1 MTVIRLPEHLELLL
15 TDEPVLDVYSYG
27 PWRVPDGL
35 VEELSG
41 RITKLMEDPRA
52 EPFRAGSR
60 DRMANE
66 VLQQV
71 VMLSGA
77 IRVNAGYYARMPAI
91 LVGDHLPNSNLT
103 TDHTQW
109 IFDNLRLPPSY
120 ELFES
125 ARGDAERETALALIY
140 EVLEAVEGIAPW
152 DDRRAVLLE
161 MHRARAADPAAHA
174 VDLTEKPR
182 ELRKVWMAAAGED
195 VLAVI
200 PEFAPPG
207 DFLRWAFA
215 GFRAAHERL
224 AAVAH
229 DVPDAADVLGN
240 LAIGLKLPSFPPI
253 ASVVLDHS
261 DFDEQVERVADE
273 RAAYN
278 QSAWSRRART
288 WLWQAVLAGEADT
301 CRAWL
306 DMGTRVATALASGD
320 DDVLQKPTV
329 GIPLPVVGFQQDLRR
344 YGRPPR
350 RLVGVPTGV
359 PDSRGADSG
368 TAEADTGEAARALAE
383 PLAELDALVGLEA
396 VKREVR
402 AYAEEARVERLRSEA
417 GVAITPPARHL
428 VFTGNPGTAKST
440 VARILGSLYAAAG
453 TLSSGHVVEV
463 GRAELVGEYI
473 GQTPARVEQIVKS
486 AAGGV
491 LLVDD
496 AHALTESESGKGLG
510 ADVINALLKHLD
522 ERGDTF
528 VVVLSGPERDMGRFL
543 AANPRLAARFARR
556 LHFPD
561 FTGPQLT
568 DVFTAAAT
576 SMGFTL
582 ADGTRARVDQV
593 LRRTAR
599 GPSFGNARTV
609 RTLAERAAAL
619 QARRVAALGEDAD
632 AEALALLLPEDI
644 PDTTAPRLGT
654 APAEAP
660 EAAVPPAEEGA
671 ADGGAETAPTAA
683 PPAEAAAAGPDE
695 PASGPLRALDRL
707 VGLAAVKR
715 EIRLY
720 AAEARAERLREA
732 AGAPAAS
739 PTRHMVFM
747 GNPGTAK
754 TTVARMLGAVYADLG
769 LLASGHMVEVS
780 RADLVAEYIGQT
792 APRVE
797 KVVKSAVGGV
807 LFIDE
812 AYTLTE
818 SSSRNDFGHEA
829 VATLLKMM
837 EDFRDDL
844 VVVVA
849 GYEREMTRFL
859 ASNPGVASRFPRHLT
874 FADYTDD
881 ELTDIFRVMAADAGF
896 TVAAE
901 TAARVRQVL
910 RAAPRDE
917 SFGNARVVRNLLE
930 RAIALQARRVT
941 EDAGA
946 GADHGAAAL
955 GELRPADIPATASAR
970 VGAALPEDPLAALEE
985 LVGHARVKSEVRA
998 LDARARVEQARR
1010 DAGIH
1015 ASAAPGHL
1023 AFTGNPGTAK
1033 TTVATILGAVYGRR
1047 GLLSS
1052 GHLVRA
1058 DRRTLAAPAYDR
1070 EAEPV
1075 ADAVRAALGGVLLVA
1090 DAHELGANR
1099 PGQVPAA
1106 ETVETLARLMA
1117 ENRQDLVVVLTGPQ
1131 AELGSFLDSH
1141 PALAA
1146 QIAKRLHFADYTDDE
1161 LFAIVAERAR
1171 EAGFR
1176 LGAGAAEAV
1185 RACLARTPR
1194 RPDFA
1199 NGRLAEAVF
1208 ARTAANQAARIADR
1222 DRLDADVLRELTAA
1236 DVPATADDAPAEQRP
1251 GLYL

>member
-1 MTVIRLPEHLELLL
+1 MTAIRLPEHLELLL

-52 EPFRAGSR
+52 EPFRAGTR

-91 LVGDHLPNSNLT
+91 LVGDHLPNSNVT

-120 ELFES
+120 ELFET

-161 MHRARAADPAAHA
+161 LHRTRAADPAARA

-195 VLAVI
+195 VLAVV

-224 AAVAH
+224 SAVAH
-229 DVPDAADVLGN
+229 DVPDIADVLGD

-253 ASVVLDHS
+253 ASVVLDRP
-261 DFDEQVERVADE
+261 DFDEQVERLTAE
-273 RAAYN
+273 RATYN
-278 QSAWSRRART
+278 QTAWSRRART
-288 WLWQAVLAGEADT
+288 WLWQAVLAGEADA

-306 DMGTRVATALASGD
+306 DMGTRVATALASAD

-359 PDSRGADSG
+359 PDAKGEDSG
-368 TAEADTGEAARALAE
+368 TAEDGTDDSARSLAA
-383 PLAELDALVGLEA
+383 PLAELDALVGLDS

-402 AYAEEARVERLRSEA
+402 AYAEEARVERLRTEA
-417 GVAITPPARHL
+417 GVTITPPARHL

-486 AAGGV
+486 AMGGV
-491 LLVDD
+491 LLVED
-496 AHALTESESGKGLG
+496 AHALTESDSGKGLG
-510 ADVINALLKHLD
+510 ADVINALLKHLE
-522 ERGDTF
+522 ERGDAF

-568 DVFTAAAT
+568 DVFTTAAT

-582 ADGTRARVDQV
+582 AEGTRARVDQL

-609 RTLAERAAAL
+609 RSLAERAAAL
-619 QARRVAALGEDAD
+619 QARRVAALGEAAD

-644 PDTTAPRLGT
+644 PDTAAPR
-654 APAEAP
+654 P
-660 EAAVPPAEEGA
+660 GA
-671 ADGGAETAPTAA
+671 G
-683 PPAEAAAAGPDE
+683 PAEAAEAVVPTAQGAAPAEETEDAAAPGTPAPDTPPAATAETDPAAGP
-695 PASGPLRALDRL
+695 LRELDRL
-707 VGLAAVKR
+707 VGLSAVKR

-739 PTRHMVFM
+739 PTRHMVFL

-754 TTVARMLGAVYADLG
+754 TTVARMLGAIYADLG

-859 ASNPGVASRFPRHLT
+859 ASNPGVASRFPRHLA

-896 TVAAE
+896 RVGEE

-910 RAAPRDE
+910 RAAPRDA

-941 EDAGA
+941 EGT
-946 GADHGAAAL
+946 DHGADAL

-970 VGAALPEDPLAALEE
+970 VGAALPEDPLAALAD
-985 LVGHARVKSEVRA
+985 LVGQARVKSEVRA

-1015 ASAAPGHL
+1015 AAAAPGHL

-1033 TTVATILGAVYGRR
+1033 STVAAVLGAVYGHR

-1058 DRRTLAAPAYDR
+1058 DRRTLSAPAYDR
-1070 EAEPV
+1070 DAEPV
-1075 ADAVRAALGGVLLVA
+1075 AEAVRAALGGVLLVA

-1099 PGQVPAA
+1099 PGQVSAA
-1106 ETVETLARLMA
+1106 ETVETLARMMA
-1117 ENRQDLVVVLTGPQ
+1117 DNAQDLVVVLTGPQ
-1131 AELGSFLDSH
+1131 DELGSFLDYH
-1141 PALAA
+1141 PVLAA

-1176 LGAGAAEAV
+1176 LGAGAERAV

-1208 ARTAANQAARIADR
+1208 ARTAANQAARISGL

-1236 DVPATADDAPAEQRP
+1236 DVPATAEDAPAERRP